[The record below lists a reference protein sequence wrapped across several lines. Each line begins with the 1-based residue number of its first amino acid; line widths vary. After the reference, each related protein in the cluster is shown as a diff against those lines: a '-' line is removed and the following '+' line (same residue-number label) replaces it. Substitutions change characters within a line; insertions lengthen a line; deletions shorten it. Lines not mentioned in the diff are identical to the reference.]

1 MATRKDLPKPIDD
14 LRKARRW
21 PKGVP
26 MPKPGAYSSH
36 ARWTSEEDEL
46 LRQHYMRYGAVY
58 VARLLGRSP
67 EAVWAH
73 AQYIGL
79 KGRGRRWTAAE
90 IRTVK
95 KHYGRM
101 PSGELARLLGRPRR
115 AMTAKAH
122 DLGLTV
128 VALPWSAEEIRQLR
142 KLYGTMSAA
151 EIGRRLGRSD
161 NAVMDRARSLGLA
174 KTVKPVTKA
183 MVRTI
188 MKNIGRVAVTEIVAE
203 LGIGAY
209 RIKEIAAAHGY
220 QATGQWW
227 KKQWTARE
235 DAFLKK
241 HRADMRVV
249 DMAQHLGCTRA
260 MVENRIR
267 ALGLPRK
274 REPARRD
281 REWSQSDSARLRKWY
296 RTLNDKE
303 LAARLERTAAD
314 VQRHIK
320 ALGLRRPDARTAV
333 RRWTAAEESLLRN
346 LWASKRCEDIALR
359 LGRSVGGTKD
369 RANRLG
375 LLPERSA
382 PERWSAEE
390 DALLRRW
397 WQQSTMSELAERV
410 GRSPAAVQHRLCA
423 LGLAKRR
430 VASAKP
436 WTEEDDRLLAT
447 LYGTRPNKEIAPRLS
462 RTVSSIVSRAGR
474 LGVSRRKSE

>member
-1 MATRKDLPKPIDD
+1 
-14 LRKARRW
+14 
-21 PKGVP
+21 

-36 ARWTSEEDEL
+36 ARWTPEEEDV
-46 LRQHYMRYGAVY
+46 LRQHYVRFGAVY
-58 VARLLGRSP
+58 VARMLGRSP
-67 EAVWAH
+67 EAVWSH
-73 AQYIGL
+73 AQLIGL

-95 KHYGRM
+95 KHHGRM
-101 PSGELARLLGRPRR
+101 PSGELARLVGRPRR
-115 AMTAKAH
+115 AVTAKARE
-122 DLGLTV
+122 LGLTL
-128 VALPWSAEEIRQLR
+128 AAPPWSDEEIRHVR

-174 KTVKPVTKA
+174 KAVKPVTKA

-188 MKNIGRVAVTEIVAE
+188 MKNIGRVAVTEIAAE

-209 RIKEIAAAHGY
+209 RIKEIAAANGY
-220 QATGQWW
+220 RATGQWW

-241 HRADMRVV
+241 HRTDMRVV

-267 ALGLPRK
+267 ALGLPMK
-274 REPARRD
+274 RALTGRD
-281 REWSQSDSARLRKWY
+281 REWSRSDGARLRKWY
-296 RTLNDKE
+296 RTLDDKE
-303 LAARLERTAAD
+303 LAARLERTVAD
-314 VQRHIK
+314 VQRQMK

-333 RRWTAAEESLLRN
+333 RRWTAAEESLLRK

-359 LGRSVGGTKD
+359 LGRSVGGTKN
-369 RANRLG
+369 RAHRLG
-375 LLPERSA
+375 LVPERST

-390 DALLRRW
+390 DARLRRW
-397 WQQSTMSELAERV
+397 WPQSTMQELAERV
-410 GRSPAAVQHRLCA
+410 GRSPAAVQHRLHA

-430 VASAKP
+430 VVSAKP

-447 LYGTRPNKEIAPRLS
+447 LYGTRPNKEIALRLS
-462 RTVSSIVSRAGR
+462 RTVSSIVTRAGR
-474 LGVSRRKSE
+474 RGLSRRKDE